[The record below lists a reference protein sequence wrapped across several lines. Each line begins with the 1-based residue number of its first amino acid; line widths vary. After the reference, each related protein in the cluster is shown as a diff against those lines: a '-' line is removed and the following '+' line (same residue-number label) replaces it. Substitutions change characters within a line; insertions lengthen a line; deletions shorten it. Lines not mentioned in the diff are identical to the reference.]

1 MKKPMRNLIAGSML
15 AATLLGSGA
24 AATAQ
29 ASTATTTQ
37 SSTQTPQP
45 PSKAERAKREAQ
57 RTAALA
63 KALGLSTSKVKAAEQ
78 AARAA
83 VEAKYGKPPAPPTT
97 PPTTKPAEPTD
108 AQKAEMKAR
117 HDLFLTTFAEKLGIT
132 TDQLKAGMIKVEK
145 AHLAA
150 EVKAGR
156 LTQAQA
162 DKIIKAIEDGT
173 APIGGPG
180 GPGRGGPGPVPPAA

>member
-29 ASTATTTQ
+29 ASATNTQ
-37 SSTQTPQP
+37 SSTQTPKP
-45 PSKAERAKREAQ
+45 PSKAERAKHEAQ

-83 VEAKYGKPPAPPTT
+83 VEAKYGKQPARPTT

-132 TDQLKAGMIKVEK
+132 TDQLKAGMLKVEK

-162 DKIIKAIEDGT
+162 DEIIKAIEDGT
-173 APIGGPG
+173 APPMGPG
-180 GPGRGGPGPVPPAA
+180 GPGHGGPGQAAPGR